1 MTKEANRLF
10 QLATIKRQESF
21 RAVVKALKAG
31 NMDSKQIT
39 ALLAM
44 TKPGAMGIVRDLRKA
59 GLAEIAQRVNLP
71 RSGYY
76 YIYRLCGTEE
86 AIKEYIDKALW
97 GGRYAS
103 TVPQYR
109 PAIVSTIHLADPA
122 YPLGIESRP
131 AAQRDALSLAFFGSR
146 RVAP

>member
-10 QLATIKRQESF
+10 QLATINRQESF
-21 RAVVKALKAG
+21 RKVVKALKAG
-31 NMDSKQIT
+31 NMNSKQIT
-39 ALLAM
+39 ALLGM
-44 TKPGAMGIVRDLRKA
+44 TKPGAMGIVCDLRKA
-59 GLAEIAQRVNLP
+59 RFVEIAQRVNLP

-76 YIYRLCGTEE
+76 YIYQLCGTDE

-103 TVPQYR
+103 TVPPYR

-131 AAQRDALSLAFFGSR
+131 VAQRDALSVAFFGNCR
-146 RVAP
+146 ATP